1 MMWPFRKK
9 PEERKARQPVRQR
22 RPGRIVT
29 NLGVALS
36 DAMGND
42 QTFKVETRPI
52 AEIIKSTLTTDRGK
66 MRHLEECNDYAV
78 RWLTEQEENVIGGNG
93 FRFQSAVMRA
103 NGDFNKPINDKIEAL
118 WQIQSHARN
127 YTIEGEHSAVDET
140 AADKLIL
147 RSVARDGFCFVVIH
161 ENAMND
167 TGFAIEILPGDILDH
182 ELIINDW
189 RGGMICNGVEVRGGK
204 VVAYHVG
211 SKRGMGTGSIDPN
224 HTRLDAA
231 NIIFPFVRT
240 CPGQYVGRPWA
251 KSVMSTLHGLD
262 QYEEAV
268 LTASREAACKALFY
282 TQDPENPIGDLTEA
296 DLSGEVEPGMAT
308 LLPPG
313 VQMQAYDPS
322 QPGSTYSEYRKGVLM
337 RASSGLNMSY
347 QSLSGDLSGGN
358 FASQRV
364 GLLDE
369 REIWKGRQTWYVNA
383 VKRRIYSR
391 WLRVVRVNA
400 NGWPE
405 SLTPEAMDHPVFRGR
420 RWTWVDPL
428 KDLQAAKLAVDSGFS
443 SREKVIA
450 DSDSDTDEEGVLR
463 AIKRGNDLAEEMG
476 LTFTADPAKTA
487 KAVDGEGDNE
497 TATQEEDETKRFKVI

>member
-1 MMWPFRKK
+1 MWPFKK
-9 PEERKARQPVRQR
+9 NQDNPTRQPIRQR
-22 RPGRIVT
+22 RPGRILT
-29 NLGVALS
+29 SLS
-36 DAMGND
+36 SAITDAGGGD
-42 QTFKVETRPI
+42 QTFKAETRPI
-52 AEIIKSTLTTDRGK
+52 CDIIKATLTTDRGR
-66 MRHLEECNDYAV
+66 MRYLEEVNDYAV

-93 FRFQSAVMRA
+93 FRFQSAVMRS
-103 NGDFNKPINDKIEAL
+103 NGDFNKPINDRIEAL
-118 WQIQSHARN
+118 WKMQRSAKN
-127 YTIEGEHSAVDET
+127 YTIEGEHSAMDET
-140 AADKLIL
+140 ATDKLIL
-147 RSVARDGFCFVVIH
+147 RSVARDGFCFIRIH
-161 ENAMND
+161 TGADND
-167 TGFAIEILPGDILDH
+167 TGFTIEVMPGDILDH
-182 ELIINDW
+182 ELIENDW
-189 RGGMICNGVEVRGGK
+189 RGGKIINGVEIRNGK
-204 VVAYHVG
+204 VAAYHCG
-211 SKRGMGTGSIDPN
+211 TKRGTGSGSIDAN
-224 HTRLDAA
+224 HIRLDARD
-231 NIIFPFVRT
+231 IIFPFVRT

-251 KSVMSTLHGLD
+251 KSVMTTLHGLD

-268 LTASREAACKALFY
+268 LTASREAACKAIFY
-282 TQDPENPIGDLTEA
+282 TQSEENPIGDYTEA

-313 VQMQAYDPS
+313 VDMRAYDPS

-383 VKRRIYSR
+383 VKRQIYSR
-391 WLRVVRVNA
+391 WLRVIRLTTT
-400 NGWPE
+400 GWPE
-405 SLTPEAMDHPVFRGR
+405 SLTPEQMDFPVFRGR

-463 AIKRGNDLAEEMG
+463 AIKRGNDLAESMDLDFSG
-476 LTFTADPAKTA
+476 DTAKTA
-487 KAVDGEGDNE
+487 KAVDGEGDTN
-497 TATQEEDETKRFKVI
+497 QDHNQDEQSTELKAV